1 MLHTHARTHA
11 YMPAH
16 TSAYEEGHAHAQTG
30 AHIFHT
36 HSRMH
41 AIMHAR
47 THTHAH
53 TRTHTGAHAHR
64 HAHALAHARARTHTH
79 TCTME
84 RLRISYLEHG
94 SMPMSTYSLVSHRNT
109 SHCHLQATE
118 ADNGFTWLRHTARQP
133 MHTIM
138 QNTIDDVRTQRA
150 PT

>member
-16 TSAYEEGHAHAQTG
+16 TSAYEEGHAQTG

-36 HSRMH
+36 HSRTH

-53 TRTHTGAHAHR
+53 GRARTHAH
-64 HAHALAHARARTHTH
+64 AHARARTHTH

-94 SMPMSTYSLVSHRNT
+94 SMPMSTYSLVSHRKT